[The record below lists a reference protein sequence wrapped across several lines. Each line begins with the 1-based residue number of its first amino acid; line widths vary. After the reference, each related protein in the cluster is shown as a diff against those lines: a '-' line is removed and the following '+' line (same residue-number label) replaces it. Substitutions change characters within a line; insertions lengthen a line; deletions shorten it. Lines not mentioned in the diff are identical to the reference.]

1 MIRSSLSTLQKPV
14 TSSIVNNAGIIT
26 LNRPKALNS
35 LNQEMI
41 NIMQSTLN
49 SWIPENKVKLV
60 IQEGAGGKAFCA
72 GGDVRAI
79 TEEGLKG
86 NTQAGK
92 DFFGSEY
99 KLDYGLATLPVPLV
113 SLIDGIVMGGG
124 VGISLHGKYRV
135 ATEKT
140 LFAMPET
147 GIGLF
152 PDVGGGY
159 FLPRMKYSELGTFLG
174 LTGHRLKS
182 IDNVHAGIATH
193 ICEKSKIPDLKSALT
208 NCTNADS
215 VESTLLEFQES
226 SLKSNIDLNTRFT
239 LEDKLDLISE
249 CFKFDTI
256 SEIKTALKNSGDEW
270 GVKQAGVL
278 DKMSPTSLVITLE
291 QIRRGKTMSLE
302 EVLNMEH
309 GIGSECME
317 GKDFYEGI
325 RAVLVD
331 RDNSPKWDQGEVDV
345 EKYFKGSDWTA
356 NKW

>member
-1 MIRSSLSTLQKPV
+1 MLRTSLGNLQKV
-14 TSSIVNNAGIIT
+14 VESQIIKNAGVIT

-35 LNQEMI
+35 INQEMI
-41 NIMQSTLN
+41 DIMQETLN
-49 SWIPENKVKLV
+49 DWIPENKVKLV

-124 VGISLHGKYRV
+124 VGISLHGQFRV

-159 FLPRMKYSELGTFLG
+159 FLPRMKYSEFGTFLG
-174 LTGHRLKS
+174 LTGQRLKS
-182 IDNVHAGIATH
+182 VDNLHAGIATH
-193 ICEKSKIPDLKSALT
+193 ICEKSRIPDLKSALT
-208 NCTNADS
+208 DCTDSDS
-215 VESTLLEFQES
+215 VEQVLLEFQES
-226 SLKSNIDLNTRFT
+226 SLKSNVDLNVRFS
-239 LEDKLDLISE
+239 LEDKLDLIAE
-249 CFKFDTI
+249 CFKFD
-256 SEIKTALKNSGDEW
+256 SVEEIMNALEKSGDDW
-270 GVKQAGVL
+270 GVKQANVL
-278 DKMSPTSLVITLE
+278 KKMSPTSLVITLE
-291 QIRRGKTMSLE
+291 QIRRGAKMSLE

-331 RDNSPKWDQGEVDV
+331 RDNNPKWDDGKVDI
-345 EKYFKGSDWTA
+345 EKYFKGSSWTA

>member
-1 MIRSSLSTLQKPV
+1 MLRSSIPHLQRVV
-14 TSSIVNNAGIIT
+14 TSEIIKNAGIIT

-35 LNQEMI
+35 INQPMI
-41 NIMQSTLN
+41 DIMQDTLN
-49 SWIPENKVKLV
+49 EWIPKNQVKLV

-99 KLDYGLATLPVPLV
+99 TLDYCLATLPVPLV

-124 VGISLHGKYRV
+124 VGISLHGKFRV

-147 GIGLF
+147 AIGLF

-159 FLPRMKYSELGTFLG
+159 FLPRMKHSEFGTFLG
-174 LTGHRLKS
+174 LTGQRLKG

-193 ICEKSKIPDLKSALT
+193 ICEKSKIQELKSALAE
-208 NCTNADS
+208 CDS
-215 VESTLLEFQES
+215 NETVEQVLLEFQEN
-226 SLKSNIDLNTRFT
+226 SLKSNVDLNARFT

-249 CFKFDTI
+249 CFKFNKV
-256 SEIKTALKNSGDEW
+256 SEILAALEASNDEW
-270 GVKQAGVL
+270 GVKQATAL
-278 DKMSPTSLVITLE
+278 KKMSPTSLVITLE
-291 QIRRGKTMSLE
+291 QLRRGANLNLE

-317 GKDFYEGI
+317 QKDFYEGI

-331 RDNSPKWDQGEVDV
+331 RDHNPKWDQSEVDL
-345 EKYFKGSDWTA
+345 ERYFKGS
-356 NKW
+356 KWAATKW

>member
-1 MIRSSLSTLQKPV
+1 MLRTSLGNLQKV
-14 TSSIVNNAGIIT
+14 VESQIIKNAGVIT

-35 LNQEMI
+35 INQEMI
-41 NIMQSTLN
+41 DIMQETLN
-49 SWIPENKVKLV
+49 DWIPENKVKLV

-124 VGISLHGKYRV
+124 VGISLHGQFRV

-159 FLPRMKYSELGTFLG
+159 RKYS
-174 LTGHRLKS
+174 
-182 IDNVHAGIATH
+182 
-193 ICEKSKIPDLKSALT
+193 
-208 NCTNADS
+208 
-215 VESTLLEFQES
+215 
-226 SLKSNIDLNTRFT
+226 
-239 LEDKLDLISE
+239 KL
-249 CFKFDTI
+249 
-256 SEIKTALKNSGDEW
+256 
-270 GVKQAGVL
+270 
-278 DKMSPTSLVITLE
+278 
-291 QIRRGKTMSLE
+291 
-302 EVLNMEH
+302 
-309 GIGSECME
+309 
-317 GKDFYEGI
+317 
-325 RAVLVD
+325 
-331 RDNSPKWDQGEVDV
+331 
-345 EKYFKGSDWTA
+345 
-356 NKW
+356 